1 MKKVNF
7 CPPKKS
13 MSFYF
18 LQETLHNEKFNG
30 SNFENDNSFFK
41 YQPENTQIQHF
52 LRETKSFCF
61 FLFEASCEL
70 NFTELNLIINL

>member
-18 LQETLHNEKFNG
+18 LHETLHNEKFNG
-30 SNFENDNSFFK
+30 SNFENDNSFLK

-52 LRETKSFCF
+52 LRETKSLF
-61 FLFEASCEL
+61 FFYLKL
-70 NFTELNLIINL
+70 RVNLILLS